1 MAIKNEGNIENILG
15 LISLADDTTK
25 NLVIKKKTEKHS
37 DIPLIQSDINLVLFI
52 KYLNYCPEF
61 LY

>member
-25 NLVIKKKTEKHS
+25 NLVIKKNRKT
-37 DIPLIQSDINLVLFI
+37 
-52 KYLNYCPEF
+52 
-61 LY
+61 